1 MLDLSMERGTLRPLL
16 KPRRN
21 RNTFEVERKADVK
34 RPLIVTF
41 VAAIVLA
48 TAAVALAAPRIVK
61 ATSTNKWNP
70 IHVSMQAGTAVQ
82 WRNPTSRVHDLKS
95 TSKNWDFRRMLDPG
109 ERAKRTFGKAGFYK
123 YRCLRHSSVVNGV
136 CKGMCGYIHVAHM

>member
-1 MLDLSMERGTLRPLL
+1 MRRP
-16 KPRRN
+16 
-21 RNTFEVERKADVK
+21 V
-34 RPLIVTF
+34 IV
-41 VAAIVLA
+41 VAVVAVVLA
-48 TAAVALAAPRIVK
+48 IGAVALAAPRIVK
-61 ATSTNKWNP
+61 ATSTNKWSP
-70 IHVSMQAGTAVQ
+70 LHVSMQVGTAVQ

-95 TSKNWDFRRMLDPG
+95 TSKNWDFKRLLDPG